1 MAILLKKRAEK
12 PDSSMLY
19 NDFDLPQKCAFLY
32 AFIFTS
38 SINQLLKIEN
48 YIYIYIYCKR
58 KNRTCNLVPMI

>member
-19 NDFDLPQKCAFLY
+19 NDLPQKCAFLY

-38 SINQLLKIEN
+38 SINQLLKKKIIVRE
-48 YIYIYIYCKR
+48 K
-58 KNRTCNLVPMI
+58 